1 MYVIKVDFE
10 FKIVS
15 QNELLS
21 LSYFA
26 SEPVGVFASVQHFIW
41 SDLPIVFNAYLWLST
56 IFQLFHWQYLLIS
69 WLSVLHR
76 LIVLFYF
83 QAIIIFVNYL
93 SARNVLLTF
102 QDLLLFLF
110 LFLLLRLI
118 IQLKLILNY
127 HYLKYYK
134 LDHALFMVFN
144 SLIFLV
150 MIKIIVSFRL
160 MVNYLLLLVISYF
173 QLDIHHLFVISFWNR
188 LSSMYFLLF
197 YLLDILNHCYLFYRR
212 FRSVHFRMHHL
223 LDLVYGILQNLWNLY
238 LFQQLMLS

>member
-1 MYVIKVDFE
+1 MASF
-10 FKIVS
+10 S
-15 QNELLS
+15 LLS
-21 LSYFA
+21 SFNSLGKLQITRFEPASSDIRSDHSANHSQSMLYAFA
-26 SEPVGVFASVQHFIW
+26 VH
-41 SDLPIVFNAYLWLST
+41 LT
-56 IFQLFHWQYLLIS
+56 FQLFHWQYLLIS
-69 WLSVLHR
+69 WLSALHR

-110 LFLLLRLI
+110 LFLLLHLI
-118 IQLKLILNY
+118 IQLMLILNY

-160 MVNYLLLLVISYF
+160 MVNYLLLQVISYF
-173 QLDIHHLFVISFWNR
+173 QLDIHHLFVISSWNR
-188 LSSMYFLLF
+188 LNSMYFLLF

-223 LDLVYGILQNLWNLY
+223 LDLVYGILLNL
-238 LFQQLMLS
+238 